1 MPGPSWSWARMG
13 IVHMKLSHI
22 RTAAGIA
29 TLSIVM
35 AGPALAQM
43 TAGEIAGDLRGQ
55 VSNVGVLIS
64 VVSFVLGV
72 ALAIAGLMK
81 FRAHSQNPNDPSNKM
96 STAFVLMF
104 AGAGLVAVPAVLG
117 TGIAT
122 IFGTNADTTNGT
134 TGFSSL

>member
-1 MPGPSWSWARMG
+1 MRNR
-13 IVHMKLSHI
+13 H
-22 RTAAGIA
+22 AAGLA
-29 TLSIVM
+29 TLAAALTVSGAASAQTVGSI
-35 AGPALAQM
+35 ASSLTTQ
-43 TAGEIAGDLRGQ
+43 TSL
-55 VSNVGVLIS
+55 VGTLIT
-64 VVSFVLGV
+64 VISFVLGV

-122 IFGTNADTTNGT
+122 VFGSSANTTNGT
-134 TGFSSL
+134 TGFRSL

>member
-1 MPGPSWSWARMG
+1 
-13 IVHMKLSHI
+13 MKLAHI

-35 AGPALAQM
+35 AGPALAQL

-55 VSNVGVLIS
+55 VSSVGVLIT
-64 VVSFVLGV
+64 VISFVLGV

-122 IFGTNADTTNGT
+122 VFGTGAQQTNGT
-134 TGFSSL
+134 GGFNAIR

>member
-1 MPGPSWSWARMG
+1 MTKFDLMRARLATGALALM
-13 IVHMKLSHI
+13 V
-22 RTAAGIA
+22 TASMAGSASAQTVGSIA
-29 TLSIVM
+29 TS
-35 AGPALAQM
+35 
-43 TAGEIAGDLRGQ
+43 LRGQ
-55 VSNVGVLIS
+55 VSSVGVLIT

-122 IFGTNADTTNGT
+122 VFGSSAATTNGT
-134 TGFSSL
+134 TGFNSL